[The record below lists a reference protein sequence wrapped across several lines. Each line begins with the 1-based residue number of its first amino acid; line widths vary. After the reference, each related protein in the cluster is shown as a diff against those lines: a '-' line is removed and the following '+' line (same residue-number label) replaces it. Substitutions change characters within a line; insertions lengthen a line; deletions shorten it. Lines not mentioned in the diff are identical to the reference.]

1 MSSRSYRGKIL
12 AVVVG
17 AAVLALGMTA
27 CSKSSSS
34 GSGVSEE
41 AAMKAYVYSY
51 PLVSVEVTRRQSTNV
66 PGPDGKGAAPMNQFA
81 NMAFLPDASFTGV
94 VRANVD
100 TLYSSMFYD
109 VSKEPLVISVPDMG
123 ERYHLFP
130 IMDMWT
136 NVQASPGTRTLGT
149 GHAYQFAITGPNWHG
164 TLPDGVHEY
173 KMPTDGGWII
183 GRIQVNGPDDIPAVV
198 AIQQQLT
205 AAPLSAYGTAYT
217 PPENTDLH
225 PDWPVGQEVAKYIH
239 DLKPQ
244 QYWDLYYSSL
254 SHNQARPEDKDL
266 LDQLA
271 KAGWTPDKE
280 LDLSALPESDR
291 KIWENAWPK
300 ALSKIEA
307 DLGGTP
313 ANGWN
318 IARTG
323 MGAYGTDY
331 DRRAVVAHG
340 GLGANLPEDAIY
352 PNTRIDASGANLTSD
367 RSYVLHFAADE
378 IPPVHAFWSLTM
390 YNDKGFFVTN
400 PINRYAVRG
409 EQMRKNPDG
418 SLDVYIQRQTPGAEK
433 ESNWLPTPASGEFN
447 LMLRLYWPDNKIIDG
462 TWNPPG
468 VKTAA

>member
-1 MSSRSYRGKIL
+1 MSSRSYRGKTL

-17 AAVLALGMTA
+17 AAVVALGMTA
-27 CSKSSSS
+27 CSKSSTPAS
-34 GSGVSEE
+34 GLSEE
-41 AAMKAYVYSY
+41 TAMKAYAYTY

-66 PGPDGKGAAPMNQFA
+66 ARPAASGEAPMNQFG
-81 NMAFLPDASFTGV
+81 NLAFLPDASFTNV

-123 ERYHLFP
+123 DRYHLFP
-130 IMDMWT
+130 ILDMWT
-136 NVQASPGTRTLGT
+136 NVQASPGTRTLGA
-149 GHAYQFAITGPNWHG
+149 GHAYQFAVTGPNWRG

-183 GRIQVNGPDDIPAVV
+183 GRIQVNGPEDLPAVV

-225 PDWPVGQEVAKYIH
+225 QDWPVGQEVAKYIH
-239 DLKPQ
+239 DLSPQ

-254 SHNQARPEDKDL
+254 SHNQPRPEDKDL

-271 KAGWTPDKE
+271 AAGWTPDKK
-280 LDLSALPESDR
+280 LDLSTLSDSDR
-291 KIWENAWPK
+291 KIWQDAWPE
-300 ALSKIEA
+300 ALSKIEV
-307 DLGGTP
+307 DLSGTP

-318 IARTG
+318 VARTG
-323 MGAYGTDY
+323 MGTYGTDY
-331 DRRAVVAHG
+331 DQRALVAYS

-352 PNTRIDASGANLTSD
+352 PATRIDATGANLTSD
-367 RSYVLHFAADE
+367 RNYVLHFAADE
-378 IPPVHAFWSLTM
+378 IPPVRAFWSLTM
-390 YNDKGFFVTN
+390 YNDKGFFVAN

-409 EQMRKNPDG
+409 EQMHKNSDG
-418 SLDVYIQRQTPGAEK
+418 SLDVYIQRENPGPER
-433 ESNWLPTPASGEFN
+433 ESNWLPAPESGEFN
-447 LMLRLYWPDNKIIDG
+447 LLLRLYWPDSKIIDG
-462 TWNPPG
+462 AWNPPG
-468 VKTAA
+468 VEAA